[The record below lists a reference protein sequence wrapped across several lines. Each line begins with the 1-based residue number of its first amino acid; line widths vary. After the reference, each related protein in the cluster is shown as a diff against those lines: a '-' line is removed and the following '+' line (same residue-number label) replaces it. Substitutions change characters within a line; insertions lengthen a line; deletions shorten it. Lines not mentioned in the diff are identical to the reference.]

1 MTGGFVPDAR
11 DLDDEPFR
19 FQRVHSAQTYAEV
32 TQMRAE
38 STGLQAFLDRET
50 AGYDRMRILEAG
62 CGSRSNI
69 RFDEGVRWTGI
80 DISAKQLE
88 RNSGLHEKIQG
99 DLQVH
104 RFEPA
109 SFDMIVCWDVLE
121 HLDRPPEALQ
131 RFADSIAPNG
141 LIVLKVPNLDS
152 MKGRLTRI
160 LGHGVHVA
168 WYKYLYGRERIQQ
181 ADGGPF
187 PTYLRD
193 SVAPR
198 ELRRFASQAGLE
210 VAFESYYDFSTAP
223 QVRRRKLFCV
233 LYLIAKTVAGAL
245 SFGRLGDSEYII
257 VLRKPA

>member
-1 MTGGFVPDAR
+1 
-11 DLDDEPFR
+11 
-19 FQRVHSAQTYAEV
+19 
-32 TQMRAE
+32 MRAE

-50 AGYDRMRILEAG
+50 GARDRMRILEAG

-69 RFDEGVRWTGI
+69 RFGDGVHWVGI
-80 DISAKQLE
+80 DISAAQLE

-104 RFEPA
+104 RFEPS

-121 HLDRPPEALQ
+121 HLDLPPEALQ
-131 RFADSIAPNG
+131 RFAEAIAPSG

-160 LGHGVHVA
+160 LGHGIHVA
-168 WYKYLYGRERIQQ
+168 WYRYLYGRERIQT

-198 ELRRFASQAGLE
+198 ELRRFADQAGLE
-210 VAFESYYDFSTAP
+210 VAFEAYYDFSTAP
-223 QVRRRKLFCV
+223 QVRRRKLFCY
-233 LYLIAKTVAGAL
+233 LYLTAKAVARVL
-245 SFGRLGDSEYII
+245 SVGRLGDSEYII